1 MRQPIEDINAALL
14 EDAAS
19 WDGAVEPLQI
29 RDAATRRVHPNDI
42 THKFW
47 AALGE
52 GNVAGRRGSD
62 VFVFVT
68 KDSDVSYGDFPM
80 VDNSDY
86 FGDVKMVAESI
97 SVDGRVHG
105 PFVENYVKK
114 GVATSSNMEDDML
127 VSLNDMNPGTEN
139 MVAFGYSQLGA
150 SGFDY

>member
-1 MRQPIEDINAALL
+1 MRQPIEEINAALL

-29 RDAATRRVHPNDI
+29 RDVATRRVHPNDI

-62 VFVFVT
+62 VFVTIV
-68 KDSDVSYGDFPM
+68 KNSDVSRGDFPM

-86 FGDVKMVAESI
+86 FGDVKMVSESI
-97 SVDGRVHG
+97 SVDGRQRS
-105 PFVENYVKK
+105 PFVENYTKK
-114 GVATSSNMEDDML
+114 GVVTSSSMEDNML
-127 VSLNDMNPGTEN
+127 VSLNNMNPGTEN
-139 MVAFGYSQLGA
+139 LVAIGYSQLGA
-150 SGFDY
+150 SGFVY

>member
-1 MRQPIEDINAALL
+1 MRQPIEEINAALL
-14 EDAAS
+14 EDVVS

-29 RDAATRRVHPNDI
+29 RDVATRRVHPNDI

-62 VFVFVT
+62 VFVMIV
-68 KDSDVSYGDFPM
+68 KNSDISHGDFPM

-86 FGDVKMVAESI
+86 FGDVKMVSESI
-97 SVDGRVHG
+97 SVDGRQRS
-105 PFVENYVKK
+105 PFVENYAKK
-114 GVATSSNMEDDML
+114 GVVTSSNMEDDML

-139 MVAFGYSQLGA
+139 LVAIGYSQLGA
-150 SGFDY
+150 SGFVY

>member
-1 MRQPIEDINAALL
+1 MRQPIEEINAALL
-14 EDAAS
+14 EDVAS

-29 RDAATRRVHPNDI
+29 RDVATRRVHPNDI

-62 VFVFVT
+62 VFVMIV
-68 KDSDVSYGDFPM
+68 KNSDISHGDFPM

-86 FGDVKMVAESI
+86 FGDVKMVSESI
-97 SVDGRVHG
+97 SVDGRQRS
-105 PFVENYVKK
+105 PFVENYAKK
-114 GVATSSNMEDDML
+114 GVVTSSNMEDDML

-139 MVAFGYSQLGA
+139 LVAIGYSQLGA
-150 SGFDY
+150 SGFVY